1 LLARRLALRLSRPL
15 RIVWQPSER
24 DGCPFSFWSLFT
36 PRQDTLHEAS
46 SLTAVRQTSVRE
58 RGAASDG
65 AERDIRLGTNAGPK
79 ESHLADVGAAEV
91 SGIETEPRSGEQD
104 SEASPE
110 KASSGSASNI
120 GDAKK
125 SAQYSLGGLLV
136 EVTEEFFEW
145 EVTDG
150 LYDVIDTVTH
160 PKVGLPPHA
169 PGEKHVF
176 LRLRLAGGGL
186 EPAIVRDLTGRTAR
200 ETGEDS
206 QTGDNSGDAKPKSVV
221 PGERH
226 IGEILNEMEL
236 DLTGEASFF
245 TVDETGAQEGE
256 NADGGNGE
264 RTAAS
269 GNEPAG
275 AGGRM
280 TSAPCGNPGA
290 LLVRLSGGPMERL
303 LALSSAHTFAAALG
317 RRLVAWWPADVA
329 SYGLSFADLFVSS
342 EVDVRNGS
350 GPILAVSNER
360 GNDFK
365 GGRRDRQP
373 GRALLEEESRGLG
386 GETGVG
392 TENGRASRAQRKK
405 KMLSELLHRLQIR
418 DEPKLQTA
426 AVAGGSSGENEG
438 SVDKMNRQ
446 EGGELLEDWIE
457 AGFVKIAEQT
467 IVDTDEGSGEERG
480 TGGALPTN
488 RVDAEEADRADGTDQ
503 EAKSVRTS
511 EMLAAAADADLEE
524 GPRMLEKVDVSESEQ
539 NTAVEFDVASAEA
552 QATELGSESGPA
564 KRLVKMVPIGMLE
577 LDRTGRPLPVVEPLP
592 QGEAAWY
599 AWDPPFWDVGI
610 PVVPLKEAVGKHLL
624 LSLNGSLMALGD
636 HFVATGTPGW
646 RHPALQPA
654 PGLAEV
660 LKRVEGRFFQTGFGE
675 RRSSERGGN
684 SEELH
689 RGGESKEEK
698 GKERGFVVLF
708 VGGGSLGGCASLDA
722 ALNRMLLVMADHSAH
737 LAKARL
743 LERLIIVEQSRN
755 ATGVSSIDLDDG
767 IATARAVR
775 TEFDPNSSVE
785 DTEGKARVF
794 TGSES
799 AVCFEAIKLA
809 RNLFNSTH
817 RDKSQVGPLCL
828 TMPQCATLQPHTEP
842 ASEQGVRHLSDTVSA
857 LGSDSQRKAPAV
869 EHGRGSACL
878 LEELAAIMS
887 LSEKAERVISF
898 EGSAAVDL
906 AAAWGPG
913 SKFNNRVMCP
923 QPTPK

>member
-1 LLARRLALRLSRPL
+1 MLARRLALQWSRPL
-15 RIVWQPSER
+15 RVVWQPSER
-24 DGCPFSFWSLFT
+24 DGCPFSFWNLFT
-36 PRQDTLHEAS
+36 QRQDTLHEAS
-46 SLTAVRQTSVRE
+46 SLTAVRQTS
-58 RGAASDG
+58 GAASDG
-65 AERDIRLGTNAGPK
+65 AERDILLGTNAGPK
-79 ESHLADVGAAEV
+79 KSHLADIGAAEV
-91 SGIETEPRSGEQD
+91 SGIETEPGSGEQE
-104 SEASPE
+104 SEASSE
-110 KASSGSASNI
+110 KAPSGSASNI

-125 SAQYSLGGLLV
+125 SAEYSLGGVLV
-136 EVTEEFFEW
+136 DVTEEFFEW

-160 PKVGLPPHA
+160 PNVGLPEHA
-169 PGEKHVF
+169 PGEKHVV
-176 LRLRLAGGGL
+176 LRLRLAGGGV
-186 EPAIVRDLTGRTAR
+186 EPVIVRDLTGRTAR

-206 QTGDNSGDAKPKSVV
+206 QTGDHSGDVKPKSVV
-221 PGERH
+221 PGERY

-245 TVDETGAQEGE
+245 TVDETGAQEEG

-280 TSAPCGNPGA
+280 TSSPCGDPGA

-317 RRLVAWWPADVA
+317 RRLVAWWPADDA
-329 SYGLSFADLFVSS
+329 RYGLSFGDLFVSS
-342 EVDVRNGS
+342 EVDIRNGF

-360 GNDFK
+360 GTDSNR
-365 GGRRDRQP
+365 GGRRGRQP
-373 GRALLEEESRGLG
+373 GRALLEEELPDSG
-386 GETGVG
+386 GGTGIG
-392 TENGRASRAQRKK
+392 IGDGRAGRAQRKK

-418 DEPKLQTA
+418 DEPELQPLTM
-426 AVAGGSSGENEG
+426 AGGSSGENGG

-446 EGGELLEDWIE
+446 EGGELLEDRIE

-467 IVDTDEGSGEERG
+467 IVDTDGDLEEERG
-480 TGGALPTN
+480 AGGAVATN
-488 RVDAEEADRADGTDQ
+488 GVNAEEANRADGTDQ
-503 EAKSVRTS
+503 EEKSVRTS

-564 KRLVKMVPIGMLE
+564 KRLVKMDPIGMLD
-577 LDRTGRPLPVVEPLP
+577 LDKTGRPLPVVELLP
-592 QGEAAWY
+592 RGGAAWY

-646 RHPALQPA
+646 RHPALHPA

-660 LKRVEGRFFQTGFGE
+660 LNRVEGRFLQAGIGE

-689 RGGESKEEK
+689 RGGESKGAKEE
-698 GKERGFVVLF
+698 ERGFVVLF

-743 LERLIIVEQSRN
+743 LERLLIVEQSRN
-755 ATGVSSIDLDDG
+755 ATSVSSMNFDDG
-767 IATARAVR
+767 SAMDRAAR
-775 TEFDPNSSVE
+775 TEFDPNSSIE
-785 DTEGKARVF
+785 GTEGRARVF

-817 RDKSQVGPLCL
+817 SDRSRVGPLCL
-828 TMPQCATLQPHTEP
+828 TMPQCATLQTPTEP
-842 ASEQGVRHLSDTVSA
+842 ASEQGVRHSLDTVSA
-857 LGSDSQRKAPAV
+857 LGSDSQRKAPTV
-869 EHGRGSACL
+869 EHGSGSACL

-887 LSEKAERVISF
+887 LSEKAERVFSF

>member
-1 LLARRLALRLSRPL
+1 
-15 RIVWQPSER
+15 
-24 DGCPFSFWSLFT
+24 
-36 PRQDTLHEAS
+36 
-46 SLTAVRQTSVRE
+46 
-58 RGAASDG
+58 
-65 AERDIRLGTNAGPK
+65 LGTNA

-91 SGIETEPRSGEQD
+91 SGIKTEPRSGEQD

-110 KASSGSASNI
+110 KASSRTASNTE
-120 GDAKK
+120 DAKK
-125 SAQYSLGGLLV
+125 SAEYSLGGVLV

-150 LYDVIDTVTH
+150 LYDVIDTVTQ
-160 PKVGLPPHA
+160 PKVGLPEHA
-169 PGEKHVF
+169 PGEKHMF

-186 EPAIVRDLTGRTAR
+186 EPVVVRDLMGRTAR

-206 QTGDNSGDAKPKSVV
+206 QTGDHSGDAKPKSMVL
-221 PGERH
+221 GERRV
-226 IGEILNEMEL
+226 GEILKEMEL
-236 DLTGEASFF
+236 DLTGEVSFF
-245 TVDETGAQEGE
+245 TVDETETQEGE
-256 NADGGNGE
+256 NGKGE
-264 RTAAS
+264 RTGAS
-269 GNEPAG
+269 GNEPAA

-280 TSAPCGNPGA
+280 TSAPCGDPGA

-317 RRLVAWWPADVA
+317 RRLVAWWPADDS

-342 EVDVRNGS
+342 EVDVKNGS

-365 GGRRDRQP
+365 RGRRDRQP
-373 GRALLEEESRGLG
+373 GRAFLEEESRGLG
-386 GETGVG
+386 GETGFG
-392 TENGRASRAQRKK
+392 IENGRAGRAQRKK

-418 DEPKLQTA
+418 DEPELQTA
-426 AVAGGSSGENEG
+426 PVAGGSSGENGG
-438 SVDKMNRQ
+438 SVNRQ
-446 EGGELLEDWIE
+446 EGGELLEDRIE

-467 IVDTDEGSGEERG
+467 IVDSDGGLEEERG
-480 TGGALPTN
+480 AGGALATN
-488 RVDAEEADRADGTDQ
+488 GVDAEEADRADGTDQ
-503 EAKSVRTS
+503 EEKSVRTS
-511 EMLAAAADADLEE
+511 RILAAAADADLEE
-524 GPRMLEKVDVSESEQ
+524 GPRMLESVDVLESEQ
-539 NTAVEFDVASAEA
+539 NTAVEFDIALAQA
-552 QATELGSESGPA
+552 QATELGSKSGPA
-564 KRLVKMVPIGMLE
+564 KRLVKMDPIGMLD
-577 LDRTGRPLPVVEPLP
+577 LDKTGCPLPVVEPLP
-592 QGEAAWY
+592 QGGAAWY

-660 LKRVEGRFFQTGFGE
+660 LKRIGGGFLRAGIGE
-675 RRSSERGGN
+675 RRSRKGVGT
-684 SEELH
+684 SEELL
-689 RGGESKEEK
+689 RGEESKEEK
-698 GKERGFVVLF
+698 EKERGFVVLF

-755 ATGVSSIDLDDG
+755 ATAVSSIDLDDG
-767 IATARAVR
+767 SPTGRAAR

-785 DTEGKARVF
+785 DTQGKAREI

-799 AVCFEAIKLA
+799 AVCFEAIELA
-809 RNLFNSTH
+809 KNLFNSTH
-817 RDKSQVGPLCL
+817 SDRNRVGPLCL
-828 TMPQCATLQPHTEP
+828 TMPQCATLQPPTEP
-842 ASEQGVRHLSDTVSA
+842 ASEQGVRHLLDNVSA
-857 LGSDSQRKAPAV
+857 MGSDSQREALAV
-869 EHGRGSACL
+869 EHGSGSACL
-878 LEELAAIMS
+878 LEELAAIML
-887 LSEKAERVISF
+887 LSEKAERIFSF